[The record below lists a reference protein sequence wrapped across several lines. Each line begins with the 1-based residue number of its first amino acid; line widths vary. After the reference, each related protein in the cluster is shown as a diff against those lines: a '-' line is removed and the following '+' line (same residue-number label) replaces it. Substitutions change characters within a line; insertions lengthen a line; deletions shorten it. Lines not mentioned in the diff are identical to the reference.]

1 MAEMKTV
8 QTDVDVNAYLDNI
21 EDEKRRQDCTALI
34 ELMKTATHEEPKM
47 WGSSIVGF
55 GTYHYKYESGREGST
70 CKVGFSSRK
79 GNIALYGLRGT
90 GEAETLL
97 EKLGFTYLRKYL
109 DEIPLWRG
117 DHVGI
122 GQLIEDFARY
132 LYLPRLN
139 NPQVL
144 IQAISSGLGAGEKP

>member
-8 QTDVDVNAYLDNI
+8 QTVADVNAYLGKI
-21 EDEKRRQDCTALI
+21 EVENRRQDCTALF
-34 ELMKTATHEEPKM
+34 ELMKAATHEEPKM

-90 GEAETLL
+90 SEAETLL
-97 EKLGFTYLRKYL
+97 EKLGKYKT
-109 DEIPLWRG
+109 G
-117 DHVGI
+117 KSC
-122 GQLIEDFARY
+122 
-132 LYLPRLN
+132 LYLNRVSDANLE
-139 NPQVL
+139 VL
-144 IQAISSGLGAGEKP
+144 EELAKQAFANTKQHYPEE

>member
-8 QTDVDVNAYLDNI
+8 QTDADVNAYLGNI

-34 ELMKTATHEEPKM
+34 ELMKAATHEEPKM

-79 GNIALYGLRGT
+79 GNIVLYGLRGT
-90 GEAETLL
+90 SEAETLL
-97 EKLGFTYLRKYL
+97 EKLGKYKTGKSCFYLNRVSDVNLEVLEELAK
-109 DEIPLWRG
+109 
-117 DHVGI
+117 
-122 GQLIEDFARY
+122 QAFANTKQHY
-132 LYLPRLN
+132 P
-139 NPQVL
+139 
-144 IQAISSGLGAGEKP
+144 EE

>member
-8 QTDVDVNAYLDNI
+8 QTDADVNAYLDNI

-34 ELMKTATHEEPKM
+34 ELMKVATHEKPKM

-70 CKVGFSSRK
+70 CKAGFSSRK

-90 GEAETLL
+90 SEAETLL
-97 EKLGFTYLRKYL
+97 EKLGKYKT
-109 DEIPLWRG
+109 G
-117 DHVGI
+117 KSC
-122 GQLIEDFARY
+122 
-132 LYLPRLN
+132 LYLNRVSDANLE
-139 NPQVL
+139 VL
-144 IQAISSGLGAGEKP
+144 EELAKQAFANTKQHYPEE